1 MSISRFKPA
10 MILLLFALVQ
20 GCASNSTAIKSGTA
34 TAVTGTGAE
43 TLGRPDNQT
52 QTGVYTG
59 NSEYRIGPQD
69 LLEVSVFLNQDLR
82 REVRVNTGGQISL
95 PLVGSVQA
103 GGKTVQELEA
113 ELSAA
118 YGKSYLQN
126 PQINVFIKEFTSQR
140 VTLEGNIKKPGI
152 YPITG
157 KTTLLQ
163 AIAVGGG
170 MERVAS
176 ESSVVVFRV
185 VNGQRMAAVFDI
197 TQIRS
202 GEAPDPEIFGDD
214 IIVVDKSKVK
224 SMYRAI
230 IESLPI
236 VNMFGIY

>member
-1 MSISRFKPA
+1 MRNK
-10 MILLLFALVQ
+10 ILKTILVLALSALAQ
-20 GCASNSTAIKSGTA
+20 GCATNDTAIKSGTA
-34 TAVTGTGAE
+34 TAVTGTSV
-43 TLGRPDNQT
+43 LGRPDNLT

-95 PLVGSVQA
+95 PLIGSVQA

-113 ELSAA
+113 ELSTA
-118 YGKSYLQN
+118 YSKNYLQN

-140 VTLEGNIKKPGI
+140 VTMEGNIKKPGI

-163 AIAVGGG
+163 AIAIGGG

-185 VNGQRMAAVFDI
+185 VNGQRMAAVFDV
-197 TQIRS
+197 TQIRA
-202 GEAPDPEIFGDD
+202 GEAPDPEIYGDD

-224 SMYRAI
+224 SMYRAL

-236 VNMFGIY
+236 INVFGIY

>member
-1 MSISRFKPA
+1 MKLQSA
-10 MILLLFALVQ
+10 VILLLFAFLQ

-34 TAVTGTGAE
+34 AAVTGTSSE
-43 TLGRPDNQT
+43 TLGRPDNLT

-95 PLVGSVQA
+95 PLVGSIQA
-103 GGKTVQELEA
+103 GGKTVKELET

-140 VTLEGNIKKPGI
+140 VTLEGNINKPGI

-163 AIAVGGG
+163 AIAIGGG
-170 MERVAS
+170 MERVAA
-176 ESSVVVFRV
+176 ESQVVVFRV

-202 GEAPDPEIFGDD
+202 GQAPDPEIYGDD
-214 IIVVDKSKVK
+214 IVVVDKSKVK
-224 SMYRAI
+224 SAYRAL

-236 VNMFGIY
+236 INMFGIY

>member
-1 MSISRFKPA
+1 MSILKMKSAF
-10 MILLLFALVQ
+10 ILLLFALLQ
-20 GCASNSTAIKSGTA
+20 GCASDSAIKSGTA
-34 TAVTGTGAE
+34 TAVTGTSAE
-43 TLGRPDNQT
+43 TLGRPDNLT

-140 VTLEGNIKKPGI
+140 VTLEGNIAKPGI

-157 KTTLLQ
+157 KTSLLQ
-163 AIAVGGG
+163 AIAIGGG
-170 MERVAS
+170 MERIAS

-224 SMYRAI
+224 SVYRAI

>member
-1 MSISRFKPA
+1 MRTLRFKSA
-10 MILLLFALVQ
+10 LFLLLLALLQ
-20 GCASNSTAIKSGTA
+20 ACASDSAIKSGTA
-34 TAVTGTGAE
+34 TAVTGTSAE
-43 TLGRPDNQT
+43 TLGRPDNLT
-52 QTGVYTG
+52 QTGEYTG

-95 PLVGSVQA
+95 PLVGSIQA

-140 VTLEGNIKKPGI
+140 VTLEGNIAKPGI

-157 KTTLLQ
+157 KTSLLQ
-163 AIAVGGG
+163 AIAIGGG
-170 MERVAS
+170 MERIAS

-185 VNGQRMAAVFDI
+185 VKGQRMAAVFDI

-214 IIVVDKSKVK
+214 IVVVDKSKVK
-224 SMYRAI
+224 SMYRAL